1 MRLPSIPSQYR
12 RYGAALCYH
21 ARVYDSS
28 HPLVSV
34 VILSY
39 NCADLLPRAIASI
52 HAQRYDAV
60 ELIVV
65 DNAST
70 DGTLDALDTIER
82 AAPTL
87 VFRQAENIG
96 FARGIN
102 TGYAAAHGDY
112 LIFLN
117 CDVVLRPDFI
127 ANAVDLFARHPDVGV
142 IGANVWRIARDGGV
156 DEWRFW
162 EAPAPHGLPFDGG
175 VVALDRGLHVLGL
188 TDGGVPWQT
197 SFKANG
203 ACPVVRRA
211 LLDQMERRF
220 GVAPFDPVFDTYG
233 EDVDFAFKAWALRWR
248 TMFAATVVAG
258 HVRSYASEL
267 HLWDKRGRLRVNLI
281 AERYINALRYL
292 PPARLLSVLASSL
305 WTDTTKATRRRL
317 GGDRTAYRDLGA
329 ALWRVV
335 GLWPAL
341 TRFRRAHHAWTRI
354 DYAHEVFLIDAPG
367 VPME

>member
-1 MRLPSIPSQYR
+1 MRPPSIPSQYR

-39 NCADLLPRAIASI
+39 NCVDLLPRAVASVR
-52 HAQRYDAV
+52 AQRYDAV

-70 DGTLDALDTIER
+70 DGTLDALGTIDG
-82 AAPTL
+82 AARVL
-87 VFRQAENIG
+87 RQAENSG
-96 FARGIN
+96 FARGMN
-102 TGYAAAHGDY
+102 AGYAAARGDY
-112 LIFLN
+112 LVFLN
-117 CDVVLRPDFI
+117 CDVVLHPDFI

-142 IGANVWRIARDGGV
+142 IGANVWRIARDSA
-156 DEWRFW
+156 WRFW
-162 EAPAPHGLPFDGG
+162 ESPAPHGLPYDGG
-175 VVALDRGLHVLGL
+175 VVALDRGMRVLGL
-188 TDGGVPWQT
+188 TDGGVAWQT

-203 ACPVVRRA
+203 ACPVVRRT

-292 PPARLLSVLASSL
+292 PPARLRAVLAASL
-305 WTDTTKATRRRL
+305 WTDAAEATRRRRT
-317 GGDRTAYRDLGA
+317 GDRAAYRDLGA
-329 ALWRVV
+329 ALWRVA

-341 TRFRRAHHAWTRI
+341 ARFRRTHHAWTRI
-354 DYAHEVFLIDAPG
+354 DYAHEVFLVDAPG
-367 VPME
+367 APME